1 MQMPHTNKSRLS
13 QGQDN
18 GEREQ
23 QHISPDLLLQA
34 VRTAMQSLCDILPRQ
49 SDQQFSVPESGLG
62 TLAPAAPAQKQL
74 WELERKKSEEERER
88 RGSYVPCIFSY
99 SCMWPVFVQHVTVF
113 LKMNN

>member
-74 WELERKKSEEERER
+74 
-88 RGSYVPCIFSY
+88 
-99 SCMWPVFVQHVTVF
+99 
-113 LKMNN
+113 